1 MSKSELTNSASEDE
15 NNGTKVST
23 NQWVFMQN
31 WFAAWINIKFMK
43 VISQRYIFPTFIYF
57 WNIFVKK
64 FISKEEVKTQLC

>member
-43 VISQRYIFPTFIYF
+43 CYFSKVYFPHIYF

>member
-1 MSKSELTNSASEDE
+1 MSKSEMTNSASEDE

-43 VISQRYIFPTFIYF
+43 CYFSKVYFPHIYLF
-57 WNIFVKK
+57 LKYFCQEIY
-64 FISKEEVKTQLC
+64 